1 MMNDWEHV
9 VAMYLTGEGTPD
21 GRPLRDITR
30 GDGRRV
36 EDRKLLEKRRTIGK
50 TYEKLGRETFE
61 KSLGY
66 KQDGKY
72 RRKQKMYHVIAR
84 CRIVNALRKAGEPLP
99 SDPDELTALID
110 RKLLEKAN
118 AGSAA
123 RTQAGQKNN
132 NNDGNGSNGNANN
145 NGNGNGNGSRTGGG
159 GGAVSRLLASNAN
172 PRVPHP
178 PGSPGIAGDGPIV
191 TRRLT

>member
-1 MMNDWEHV
+1 VLDHHPESGLMMNDWEHV
-9 VAMYLTGEGTPD
+9 VSMYLTGEGTPD

-50 TYEKLGRETFE
+50 TYEKLGRQVFE
-61 KSLGY
+61 KSIGY

-84 CRIVNALRKAGEPLP
+84 CRIVNALRKAGDPLP
-99 SDPDELTALID
+99 ADPDELTALID
-110 RKLLEKAN
+110 RKLVEKAN

-123 RTQAGQKNN
+123 R
-132 NNDGNGSNGNANN
+132 ANN
-145 NGNGNGNGSRTGGG
+145 PNTNGRAAPG
-159 GGAVSRLLASNAN
+159 GGAVSRLLASNAS
-172 PRVPHP
+172 P
-178 PGSPGIAGDGPIV
+178 PGVRAPLPRASGSGPTV
-191 TRRLT
+191 YQ

>member
-50 TYEKLGRETFE
+50 TYEKLGRDLFE
-61 KSLGY
+61 KSIGY

-84 CRIVNALRKAGEPLP
+84 CRIVNALRKAGDPFP
-99 SDPDELTALID
+99 NDPDDLTALID
-110 RKLLEKAN
+110 RKLIEKAN

-123 RTQAGQKNN
+123 RSSGNNQNN
-132 NNDGNGSNGNANN
+132 NNN
-145 NGNGNGNGSRTGGG
+145 NGNGIGNGNNGNSGNPNGNSNRTG
-159 GGAVSRLLASNAN
+159 GGAVSRLLASNPTPTVVRA
-172 PRVPHP
+172 PLP
-178 PGSPGIAGDGPIV
+178 PGSEGATVLP
-191 TRRLT
+191 RRS